1 MYDPKILSNI
11 VMLLTNKGRMTYT
24 EIMES
29 DLWWLDLFIQ
39 DTVKRLR
46 DEQQKMDE
54 MSRRKS

>member
-1 MYDPKILSNI
+1 MS
-11 VMLLTNKGRMTYT
+11 YT
-24 EIMES
+24 EILES
-29 DLWWLDLFIQ
+29 DLWWLDMFIQ